1 MKLCLLLIF
10 CRSLFAVKHSLKY
23 FVTGSSGVPNIPEF
37 MGVLVF
43 NGIQA
48 GYCDSNNMT
57 LKPKQDWA
65 KKILQTSP
73 EQKEWYDHMCFKEQ
87 PNFFKN
93 MISHLKQFTKSEGV
107 HVLQRIGG
115 CERDENTGELTG
127 LVHFGYNGEDFLEF
141 NLETLTWIALKPEAD
156 LIRQEW
162 DADRVRTKHN
172 ENFLTQICPEWL
184 KTYVDSAKSPLQK
197 SVLPSVS
204 LVQKTPSSP
213 VSCHATGFYPD
224 RAVMFWRKDG
234 EELHDGVD
242 PGEILPNNDETFQM
256 SVDLNVSSFTPEEW
270 SRYDCAFQLS
280 DGEDNIITS
289 LNKTVIRTN
298 WVENITKERS
308 SHMMIIPAVV
318 VSVVF
323 FIIGFC
329 VFKKK
334 RERKSEQTS
343 GNIYG
348 LSERLNPEAP

>member
-10 CRSLFAVKHSLKY
+10 CHSLFAVKHSLKY

-37 MGVLVF
+37 MGVVVF

-65 KKILQTSP
+65 KKILQTNRQ
-73 EQKEWYDHMCFKEQ
+73 QKEWYNHMCFKEE

-93 MISHLKQFTKSEGV
+93 MISNVKQFTKSEGV

-115 CERDENTGELTG
+115 CERDENTGE
-127 LVHFGYNGEDFLEF
+127 
-141 NLETLTWIALKPEAD
+141 
-156 LIRQEW
+156 
-162 DADRVRTKHN
+162 
-172 ENFLTQICPEWL
+172 ICPEWL

-204 LVQKTPSSP
+204 LLQKTPSSP
-213 VSCHATGFYPD
+213 VSCHTTGFYPD

-234 EELHDGVD
+234 EELHEGVD
-242 PGEILPNNDETFQM
+242 PGEILPNSDETFQM
-256 SVDLNVSSFTPEEW
+256 SVDLNVSSITPEDW
-270 SRYDCAFQLS
+270 RRYDCVFQLS
-280 DGEDNIITS
+280 DGEDDIITS
-289 LNKTVIRTN
+289 LNKTLIRTN

-323 FIIGFC
+323 VVIGFG

-334 RERKSEQTS
+334 
-343 GNIYG
+343 
-348 LSERLNPEAP
+348 